1 MLISP
6 TEPKQFHAI
15 GTVSSTPERYGA
27 DFLILGHKQ
36 RVGVQR
42 KQFPDDL
49 LASLTDGR
57 LYDQLP
63 RLSDLDRALLVIE
76 GHGQW
81 TEDGELIGNKYQR
94 MNISQFYGLLYTI
107 MFEFGVPSIWVG
119 SMRDTIEVLVSLEAW
134 SKKKKHKAL
143 TQRPGPSKSTWGST
157 SEQHFA
163 QHILQGFPGVGPEL
177 AGRIVEKFEGVPL
190 TWTHSVDELME
201 VEGLGKVKAKTMY
214 DALGVVEAGGKKK

>member
-6 TEPKQFHAI
+6 TEPKQFHRV
-15 GTVSSTPERYGA
+15 GTVSSSPERYGA
-27 DFLILGHKQ
+27 DFLIIGHKQ
-36 RVGVQR
+36 RIGVQR
-42 KQFPDDL
+42 KQFPGDL

-63 RLSDLDRALLVIE
+63 RLSDLDRSLLVIE

-119 SMRDTIEVLVSLEAW
+119 SMRDTIDVLVSLESWA
-134 SKKKKHKAL
+134 KKKKHKAL
-143 TQRPGPSKSTWGST
+143 TQRPGPSKSSWGST

-163 QHILQGFPGVGPEL
+163 QHLLQGFPGIGPEL
-177 AGRIVEKFEGVPL
+177 AGRIVAKFEGVPL

-201 VEGLGKVKAKTMY
+201 VEGLGKRKAEGMVKAL
-214 DALGVVEAGGKKK
+214 DAVEFGRKKK